1 MSYGKIR
8 HSTQVPNVSMISGS
22 YFAEGG
28 GLFGFDPKTMAPD
41 QAQLDTIQF
50 ATGEFMGVVAKF
62 FGVGNVL
69 SSVVRNDPPRL
80 TQVPE
85 DLDLHQLHQ
94 DHLRP
99 GDMAMIFTFAT
110 KTGGKHKLLA
120 ICSSVI
126 RP

>member
-8 HSTQVPNVSMISGS
+8 HSIQVSNVSTIPGS
-22 YFAEGG
+22 YFAEDG
-28 GLFGFDPKTMAPD
+28 GLFGFDPETMAPN

-50 ATGEFMGVVAKF
+50 ATDEFMGVVSEL
-62 FGVGNVL
+62 FGVGNMF
-69 SSVVRNDPPRL
+69 SPEVRNAPPRL

-99 GDMAMIFTFAT
+99 GNMVMIFTFAT
-110 KTGGKHKLLA
+110 QTGGKLKLLA
-120 ICSSVI
+120 ICASVI
-126 RP
+126 